1 VAAAAVELPAAL
13 ERTVGLLR
21 PEARDREQ
29 LHPDGYLDLLGA
41 GAPESTGTAQDF
53 MLTGALPRVYERWW
67 RPTLGRVAKG
77 LRGPSM
83 EDEHRIAG
91 QLLELHPGDGVL
103 DVACG
108 TGNFT
113 RRFARAVGPQG
124 LAVGIDLSETMLSRA
139 VTDSAGGGLAAQ
151 TAYVRGD
158 AEDLPFRES
167 SFDAV
172 CCFAALNLMANPMS
186 SIASMARVLA
196 PGGRIALFT
205 SARLRSLGLRTW
217 QSVAVAQ
224 SGMRLFELDELTG
237 ALEQQGFE
245 DVRQL
250 ATGSTQ
256 FVGAA
261 LPSPSRS

>member
-1 VAAAAVELPAAL
+1 VTAAAPQLPAAL
-13 ERTVGLLR
+13 ERTLPLLD
-21 PEARDREQ
+21 PGVEAGRA
-29 LHPDGYLDLLGA
+29 LHPDGYLDLIG
-41 GAPESTGTAQDF
+41 GDAPESPNAAQDI
-53 MLTGALPRVYERWW
+53 MLSGALPRIYERWW
-67 RPTLGRVAKG
+67 RPALGRVAKG
-77 LRGPSM
+77 WRGPSM
-83 EDEHRIAG
+83 EDEHRIARR
-91 QLLELHPGDGVL
+91 LLELHPGDGVL

-113 RRFARAVGPQG
+113 RRFARSVGPEG
-124 LAVGIDLSETMLSRA
+124 LAVGIDLSVTMLGRA
-139 VTDSAGGGLAAQ
+139 VADTRAAGLDAQ

-158 AEDLPFRES
+158 AEQLPFRAA

-172 CCFAALNLMANPMS
+172 CCFAALNLMADPIA
-186 SIASMARVLA
+186 SIQSMARVLA

-205 SARLRSLGLRTW
+205 SARLRSPGLRTW
-217 QSVAVAQ
+217 QSLAVSQ

-237 ALEQQGFE
+237 TLDRLGFE

-261 LPSPSRS
+261 LPSR